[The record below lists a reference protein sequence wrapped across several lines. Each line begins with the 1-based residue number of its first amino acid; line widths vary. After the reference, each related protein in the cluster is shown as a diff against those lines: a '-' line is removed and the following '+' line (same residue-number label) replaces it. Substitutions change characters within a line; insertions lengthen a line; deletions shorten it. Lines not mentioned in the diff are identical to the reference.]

1 VSPDDALIGRLRERV
16 GDPAARV
23 DDVPS
28 RFGLQLQGMSLGELM
43 VGGQELGADLTRLVE
58 MLRSGAP
65 VDEDLHRRAES
76 IGEQMSTPEP
86 APLPAV
92 ATVAEVDELERA
104 LGLALPEFVRRLY
117 LEVADGGFGPRAGL
131 LPLRAVGEA
140 YAELTSESPSEVED
154 EEWPRSLVPLV
165 ATDAGHECVDVETMR
180 IVESDFDEI
189 EHEGEVVFGLVL
201 RDRAESAQRWLAA
214 WLEQTGADPPPA

>member
-1 VSPDDALIGRLRERV
+1 VSPDDALIDRLRERA
-16 GDPAARV
+16 GDRTARV
-23 DDVPS
+23 DDVPT
-28 RFGLQLQGMSLGELM
+28 RFGVQLQGMSLGELIA
-43 VGGQELGADLTRLVE
+43 GGQGLGADLTRLVE
-58 MLRSGAP
+58 MLQSGAP
-65 VDEDLHRRAES
+65 VDEGLQRRAES
-76 IGEQMSTPEP
+76 IGEQMRTPEP
-86 APLPAV
+86 PPLPPV
-92 ATVAEVDELERA
+92 ATVGEVDELERA

-165 ATDAGHECVDVETMR
+165 AADAGHQCVDVETMR

-189 EHEGEVVFGLVL
+189 EHNGEVLFGLVL
-201 RDRAESAQRWLAA
+201 RDRADSPQRWLAA
-214 WLEQTGADPPPA
+214 WLDGAERLPG